1 MRNFI
6 KRYQFYIL
14 ITAAILVFG
23 FYTYTSIQN
32 ENTKKAIVQ
41 PEFLR
46 EQIIASISNPFP
58 KGDTLILETRRML
71 CGNTTPGQI
80 PETFETYLDSS
91 YYKKKLQHKF
101 QMIVFIYN
109 DYYQML
115 DSICKMKYKGDY
127 PLSCWNA
134 FKNTKVSA
142 TIGTEKLSSTRVNL
156 NEYYEFN
163 GISKTIHKEFIF
175 QNNTW
180 IYRVT
185 N

>member
-1 MRNFI
+1 MINFL
-6 KRYQFYIL
+6 KRYQSYIL
-14 ITAAILVFG
+14 ITAAVLAFG
-23 FYTYTSIQN
+23 FWMYTSIQN
-32 ENTKKAIVQ
+32 ANERKPVIQAEI
-41 PEFLR
+41 LR

-91 YYKKKLQHKF
+91 YYKKKLQDKL

-109 DYYQML
+109 DYFQML
-115 DSICKMKYKGDY
+115 DSICKIKYKGDL
-127 PLSCWNA
+127 PQDFWDSFNRG
-134 FKNTKVSA
+134 KVSA
-142 TIGTEKLSSTRVNL
+142 TIGTEKISSTKVNL

-163 GISKTIHKEFIF
+163 GISKSIHKEFIF